1 MASSSTGWEV
11 SPSDRV
17 TRIGV
22 FLGGGK
28 IAAGKTGKAIEAGGD
43 LPREEY
49 PASRRVGRADS
60 LLHGNRPALV
70 LPLPEMET
78 PRGKRVT
85 GNRG

>member
-1 MASSSTGWEV
+1 MGSSSEGWEV

-17 TRIGV
+17 TRIGD

-28 IAAGKTGKAIEAGGD
+28 IAAGKAGKAIEAGGD

-60 LLHGNRPALV
+60 LLHGNRPILV
-70 LPLPEMET
+70 LASAGREDT
-78 PRGKRVT
+78 R
-85 GNRG
+85 